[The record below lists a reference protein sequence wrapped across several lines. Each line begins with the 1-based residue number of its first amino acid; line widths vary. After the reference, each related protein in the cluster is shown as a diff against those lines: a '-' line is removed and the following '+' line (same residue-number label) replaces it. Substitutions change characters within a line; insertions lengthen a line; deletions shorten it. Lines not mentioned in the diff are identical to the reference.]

1 MKQSLSLNRTVM
13 YLKREKMIAEDTIKV
28 QRFLIIGLLG
38 IILTL
43 IIVFSDELNT
53 TTKQLKATELETVS
67 LSKEIT
73 TLSISVNELTN
84 NLAIMTQVSI
94 ELEKENNSLISD
106 NRSLASEWDEIYTQL
121 ETLQSRA
128 ELYDKYE
135 YVINYAGKRTDVKYS
150 DLKHMEDIAKELGL
164 TQDAIDLALSFVM
177 CESHGDEKAY
187 NASGASGLGQ
197 LMPGTGSYVWNNLM
211 PEEIVQ
217 GREYDH
223 STMPFDGS
231 LNLEMQLRLLA
242 NLDNKHK
249 SATKVVTSYCG
260 GWMEGYVEK
269 LNSYLSE
276 GPTPTTVQTMSIH
289 K

>member
-1 MKQSLSLNRTVM
+1 MKQVTANRRTLM
-13 YLKREKMIAEDTIKV
+13 YLKREQMLAEDTIKV
-28 QRFLIIGLLG
+28 QRFLIISLIG
-38 IILTL
+38 IILAL
-43 IIVFSDELNT
+43 VIIYTDELSIVS
-53 TTKQLKATELETVS
+53 KQIKATELETVI
-67 LSKEIT
+67 LSNEIT
-73 TLSISVNELTN
+73 ALNVSVNELTN

-94 ELEKENNSLISD
+94 ELEEENNSLISD

-164 TQDAIDLALSFVM
+164 TQDAVDLALSFVM
-177 CESHGDEKAY
+177 CESHGDETAY

-197 LMPGTGSYVWNNLM
+197 LMPSTGKYAWNNLM
-211 PEEIVQ
+211 PENITL

-223 STMPFDGS
+223 STMPFNGS
-231 LNLEMQLRLLA
+231 LNLEMQLRYIA

-249 SATKVVTSYCG
+249 STTKVVTSYCG
-260 GWMEGYVEK
+260 GWMESYVEK
-269 LNSYLSE
+269 LNNYLAK
-276 GPTPTTVQTMSIH
+276 GPTPTTVQTMKIH
-289 K
+289 E

>member
-1 MKQSLSLNRTVM
+1 
-13 YLKREKMIAEDTIKV
+13 
-28 QRFLIIGLLG
+28 
-38 IILTL
+38 
-43 IIVFSDELNT
+43 
-53 TTKQLKATELETVS
+53 
-67 LSKEIT
+67 
-73 TLSISVNELTN
+73 
-84 NLAIMTQVSI
+84 
-94 ELEKENNSLISD
+94 
-106 NRSLASEWDEIYTQL
+106 
-121 ETLQSRA
+121 
-128 ELYDKYE
+128 
-135 YVINYAGKRTDVKYS
+135 
-150 DLKHMEDIAKELGL
+150 MEDIAEELGL
-164 TQDAIDLALSFVM
+164 TQDAVDLALSFVM

-223 STMPFDGS
+223 STIPFDGS

-249 SATKVVTSYCG
+249 STTKVVTSYCG
-260 GWMEGYVEK
+260 GWMDGYVEK